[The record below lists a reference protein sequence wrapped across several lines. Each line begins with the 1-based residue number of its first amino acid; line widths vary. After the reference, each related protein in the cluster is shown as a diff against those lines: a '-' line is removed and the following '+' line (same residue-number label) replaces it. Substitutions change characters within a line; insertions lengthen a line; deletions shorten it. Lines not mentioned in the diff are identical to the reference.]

1 MLIQALCDYADKQK
15 GDSLPEGWGY
25 QEVDY
30 RIMLTPEGTID
41 AIIDQRKEVVFKDKK
56 GKEKTQLIPRK
67 IMLPVRTQKPGIDPN
82 IIEHRPLY
90 IFGLNYDK
98 DCFTPDDKT
107 NKAKKS
113 HDAFVKANLEFIEG
127 LDSEICNAY
136 RNFLLHWDPKQETEN
151 PHLLQLGKNYNG
163 SYFSFELTGLKG
175 NPETDVQLQE
185 RYTTYFA
192 EKNQAEKQEES
203 DYVMCGI
210 LGETLPISRRHDKIK
225 FPGGNT
231 VGSVLVGMNA
241 DAFES
246 YGKTQSFNSNISETA
261 MKKYTATLN
270 RLLADKSHRTIIG
283 DMVIT
288 YFAMKSD
295 DSMECDLFSMLLG
308 NPVDDS
314 EASMNE
320 LFQFVKGGGY
330 TDTAKYGVEK
340 DVTFYVVGMTPNS
353 SRICQKFIHRDTFG
367 RLIQNL
373 IDHQNDM
380 KINADNPHQIF
391 FSTIAKQLISP
402 KSTNEVVP
410 PPLMT
415 GIMLAA
421 FKGTPYPQA
430 LLATTVR
437 RVKTDS
443 DEEKNHFIKLNDTR
457 AGIIKACIN
466 RSLRSKGKE
475 EEITMSLNENNLHPA
490 YLCGRLFAVL
500 EMVQQDS
507 SGGGLNRTIKD
518 SYFASACARPS
529 SVMPKLVKLAQNHLR
544 KLNEAEYRN
553 SIYYNKLIGEIIN
566 GIEGEY
572 PQTLSLD
579 DQGRFIIGYYQQN
592 RAFYSSKKED

>member
-1 MLIQALCDYADKQK
+1 MLIQALCDYADKQE
-15 GDSLPEGWGY
+15 GDALPEGWGH

-30 RIMLTPEGTID
+30 RIMLTPEGEIADIVDVRIEERFT
-41 AIIDQRKEVVFKDKK
+41 DKK
-56 GKEKTQLIPRK
+56 GKEKITAKRRK
-67 IMLPVRTQKPGIDPN
+67 LLLPFRAKSTSISCYCG
-82 IIEHRPLY
+82 EHRPFY
-90 IFGLNYDK
+90 IFGLQFENGAFSTESDK
-98 DCFTPDDKT
+98 D
-107 NKAKKS
+107 KARKS
-113 HDAFVKANLEFIEG
+113 HIAYVKHELAFFEG
-127 LDSEICNAY
+127 LDSEMCTAY
-136 RNFLLHWDPKQETEN
+136 RNFVEKWNPENETNNIHLLRLGKDYSKSYFCFGLTGARGNLEEDAQFAKRYREWCSDVKEKEKDTEN
-151 PHLLQLGKNYNG
+151 NT
-163 SYFSFELTGLKG
+163 SFC
-175 NPETDVQLQE
+175 
-185 RYTTYFA
+185 A
-192 EKNQAEKQEES
+192 
-203 DYVMCGI
+203 I
-210 LGETLPISRRHDKIK
+210 LGEKLPIARIHENIK
-225 FPGGNT
+225 LPGGNT
-231 VGSVLVGMNA
+231 TGCALVSMKES
-241 DAFES
+241 AFTS
-246 YGKTQSFNSNISETA
+246 YGKTQSFNSNISEAA

-283 DMVIT
+283 DMVVT
-288 YFAMKSD
+288 YFAMKAD

-330 TDTAKYGVEK
+330 TDTAKCGVEEN
-340 DVTFYVVGMTPNS
+340 VTFYVVGMTPNS

-380 KINADNPHQIF
+380 KINENNPHQIF

-421 FKGTPYPQA
+421 FQGTPYPQA

-475 EEITMSLNENNLHPA
+475 EEFTMSLNENNLHPA

-529 SVMPKLVKLAQNHLR
+529 SVMPKLLKLAQNHMR

-566 GIEGEY
+566 GFEGEY